1 MTQDRDSAKLF
12 TRRRVLVRLLLGLV
26 LLAAVFFLAVRSDMA
41 AAQRMLETT
50 ADYIKEQCNRY
61 ARIELA
67 SETKSLMRIVESG
80 KQVAHDLVENNGF
93 QTAEALEGY
102 AKSSYVSGILLLDR
116 QGNILSQY
124 HAEETPALVLE
135 ALDSPALLDTINYP
149 EKRYVVRLYCADGGE
164 IDLAATGRQDA
175 EGIVVSHY
183 QTPVEYIHSFNL
195 SVSSLLSGY
204 SMEKNGIIVVSSGET
219 IVASNEESLVG
230 KNTNTLPI
238 LRKIKA
244 SGTGNKMIH
253 ASQEGESISQYFGLM
268 KRGRDFYVYSYLPE
282 RSVFANTPRLL
293 LYAVILYIGVV
304 AAIST
309 ARWKTAQRY
318 REKEIEAQQAYAHQL
333 QVTNEQLSVAV
344 DQADRANAAKTSFL
358 SRMSYDIRTPLN
370 GIIGLLEI
378 DAAHPEDTELVN
390 ANRDKMRVAAD
401 HLLSLINDILQMSK
415 LESGE
420 ITLAH
425 EPINL
430 NQLSRDI
437 LTIIGQKAAE
447 SGITMEYDTTSDP
460 VAVPWVYGSPLHLRQ
475 IFLNIYTNCIKYNKV
490 GGKVCSKVV
499 CLGMAE
505 NTVTY
510 RWIITDTGI
519 GMSQEFLERIFDPFS
534 QERTDA
540 RSVYHGT
547 GLGMAIV
554 KGLVEQMNGT
564 IEISSEEG
572 VGSTFVITLPFEVM
586 ENTGPVLQPKEG
598 NEATIHGLRLL
609 LAEDNELNAEIAQ
622 MLLEDEGAIVTIVA
636 DGRQAVEE
644 FQNNP
649 PGTFD
654 AILMDVMMPVM
665 DGLTATREIRAL
677 PRPDAKTI
685 PIIAMTANAFAE
697 DAQKCLEAGMTAHLA
712 KPLEMKKA
720 VAIMARCC
728 RPKE

>member
-1 MTQDRDSAKLF
+1 MIKVANKREKTLFFVKGRDKQCQREGIW
-12 TRRRVLVRLLLGLV
+12 RRKRAAAWLCAVGLLLGALPGCGSEAGESPAPTEDLPTIMV
-26 LLAAVFFLAVRSDMA
+26 GSDNYPPYNYEDVNGQPTGIDVDLAKEAFRRMGYQAVF
-41 AAQRMLETT
+41 TT
-50 ADYIKEQCNRY
+50 IDWEAKKE
-61 ARIELA
+61 L
-67 SETKSLMRIVESG
+67 VESG
-80 KQVAHDLVENNGF
+80 EIDCIWGSFSIDGREDQYHWSEPYMYSRQVVAVRPDSDIYELADLAGKRVAVQSTTKPEELFLAQTDARIPKVEEVFSLQNR
-93 QTAEALEGY
+93 ELVYPYLSKGY
-102 AKSSYVSGILLLDR
+102 ADAIAAHETAILQCMSD
-116 QGNILSQY
+116 
-124 HAEETPALVLE
+124 
-135 ALDSPALLDTINYP
+135 
-149 EKRYVVRLYCADGGE
+149 
-164 IDLAATGRQDA
+164 
-175 EGIVVSHY
+175 
-183 QTPVEYIHSFNL
+183 
-195 SVSSLLSGY
+195 
-204 SMEKNGIIVVSSGET
+204 
-219 IVASNEESLVG
+219 
-230 KNTNTLPI
+230 
-238 LRKIKA
+238 
-244 SGTGNKMIH
+244 
-253 ASQEGESISQYFGLM
+253 
-268 KRGRDFYVYSYLPE
+268 
-282 RSVFANTPRLL
+282 
-293 LYAVILYIGVV
+293 
-304 AAIST
+304 
-309 ARWKTAQRY
+309 
-318 REKEIEAQQAYAHQL
+318 YAHQL

>member
-80 KQVAHDLVENNGF
+80 KQIAHDLVENDGL
-93 QTAEALEGY
+93 QTEKALESY
-102 AKSSYVSGILLLDR
+102 AKSSYVFGILLLDR

-135 ALDSPALLDTINYP
+135 ALDSPALLDTINYS
-149 EKRYVVRLYCADGGE
+149 EKRYVVQLYCADGGE

-175 EGIVVSHY
+175 EGIVVSYY

-268 KRGRDFYVYSYLPE
+268 KRGHDFYVYSYLPE

-309 ARWKTAQRY
+309 ARWKTAQRC

-401 HLLSLINDILQMSK
+401 HLLSLINDISQMSK

-697 DAQKCLEAGMTAHLA
+697 DSQKCLEAGMTAHLA

>member
-80 KQVAHDLVENNGF
+80 KQIAHDLVENDGL
-93 QTAEALEGY
+93 QTEKALESY
-102 AKSSYVSGILLLDR
+102 AKSSYVFGILLLDR

-135 ALDSPALLDTINYP
+135 ALDSPALLDTINYS

-175 EGIVVSHY
+175 EGIVVSYY

-268 KRGRDFYVYSYLPE
+268 KRGHDFYVYSYLPE

-309 ARWKTAQRY
+309 ARWKTAQRC

-401 HLLSLINDILQMSK
+401 HLLSLINDISQMSK

-697 DAQKCLEAGMTAHLA
+697 DSQKCLEAGMTAHLA

-728 RPKE
+728 RPKV

>member
-135 ALDSPALLDTINYP
+135 ALDSPALLDTINYS

-175 EGIVVSHY
+175 EGIVVSYY

-309 ARWKTAQRY
+309 ARWKTAQRC

-401 HLLSLINDILQMSK
+401 HLLSLINDISQMSK

-697 DAQKCLEAGMTAHLA
+697 DSQKCLEAGMTAHLA

>member
-80 KQVAHDLVENNGF
+80 KQIAHDLVENDGL
-93 QTAEALEGY
+93 QTEKALESY
-102 AKSSYVSGILLLDR
+102 AKSSYVFGILLLDR

-135 ALDSPALLDTINYP
+135 ALDSPALLDTINYS

-175 EGIVVSHY
+175 EGIVVSYY

-268 KRGRDFYVYSYLPE
+268 KRGHDFYVYSYLPE

-309 ARWKTAQRY
+309 ARWKTAQRC

-401 HLLSLINDILQMSK
+401 HLLSLINDISQMSK

-697 DAQKCLEAGMTAHLA
+697 DSQKCLEAGMTAHLA

>member
-175 EGIVVSHY
+175 EGIVVTYY

-195 SVSSLLSGY
+195 SVSSLLFGY

-268 KRGRDFYVYSYLPE
+268 KRGHDFYVYSYLPE

-309 ARWKTAQRY
+309 ARWKTAQSY
-318 REKEIEAQQAYAHQL
+318 REK
-333 QVTNEQLSVAV
+333 
-344 DQADRANAAKTSFL
+344 
-358 SRMSYDIRTPLN
+358 
-370 GIIGLLEI
+370 
-378 DAAHPEDTELVN
+378 
-390 ANRDKMRVAAD
+390 
-401 HLLSLINDILQMSK
+401 
-415 LESGE
+415 
-420 ITLAH
+420 
-425 EPINL
+425 
-430 NQLSRDI
+430 
-437 LTIIGQKAAE
+437 
-447 SGITMEYDTTSDP
+447 
-460 VAVPWVYGSPLHLRQ
+460 
-475 IFLNIYTNCIKYNKV
+475 
-490 GGKVCSKVV
+490 
-499 CLGMAE
+499 
-505 NTVTY
+505 
-510 RWIITDTGI
+510 
-519 GMSQEFLERIFDPFS
+519 
-534 QERTDA
+534 
-540 RSVYHGT
+540 
-547 GLGMAIV
+547 
-554 KGLVEQMNGT
+554 
-564 IEISSEEG
+564 
-572 VGSTFVITLPFEVM
+572 
-586 ENTGPVLQPKEG
+586 
-598 NEATIHGLRLL
+598 
-609 LAEDNELNAEIAQ
+609 
-622 MLLEDEGAIVTIVA
+622 
-636 DGRQAVEE
+636 
-644 FQNNP
+644 
-649 PGTFD
+649 
-654 AILMDVMMPVM
+654 
-665 DGLTATREIRAL
+665 
-677 PRPDAKTI
+677 
-685 PIIAMTANAFAE
+685 
-697 DAQKCLEAGMTAHLA
+697 
-712 KPLEMKKA
+712 
-720 VAIMARCC
+720 
-728 RPKE
+728 

>member
-1 MTQDRDSAKLF
+1 M
-12 TRRRVLVRLLLGLV
+12 
-26 LLAAVFFLAVRSDMA
+26 
-41 AAQRMLETT
+41 
-50 ADYIKEQCNRY
+50 
-61 ARIELA
+61 
-67 SETKSLMRIVESG
+67 
-80 KQVAHDLVENNGF
+80 GF
-93 QTAEALEGY
+93 
-102 AKSSYVSGILLLDR
+102 
-116 QGNILSQY
+116 
-124 HAEETPALVLE
+124 
-135 ALDSPALLDTINYP
+135 
-149 EKRYVVRLYCADGGE
+149 
-164 IDLAATGRQDA
+164 
-175 EGIVVSHY
+175 
-183 QTPVEYIHSFNL
+183 
-195 SVSSLLSGY
+195 
-204 SMEKNGIIVVSSGET
+204 
-219 IVASNEESLVG
+219 
-230 KNTNTLPI
+230 
-238 LRKIKA
+238 
-244 SGTGNKMIH
+244 
-253 ASQEGESISQYFGLM
+253 
-268 KRGRDFYVYSYLPE
+268 
-282 RSVFANTPRLL
+282 
-293 LYAVILYIGVV
+293 
-304 AAIST
+304 
-309 ARWKTAQRY
+309 
-318 REKEIEAQQAYAHQL
+318 
-333 QVTNEQLSVAV
+333 
-344 DQADRANAAKTSFL
+344 
-358 SRMSYDIRTPLN
+358 
-370 GIIGLLEI
+370 
-378 DAAHPEDTELVN
+378 
-390 ANRDKMRVAAD
+390 
-401 HLLSLINDILQMSK
+401 
-415 LESGE
+415 
-420 ITLAH
+420 
-425 EPINL
+425 
-430 NQLSRDI
+430 
-437 LTIIGQKAAE
+437 
-447 SGITMEYDTTSDP
+447 
-460 VAVPWVYGSPLHLRQ
+460 GSPLHLRQ

-499 CLGMAE
+499 CLEMAE

-720 VAIMARCC
+720 VAVMARCC
-728 RPKE
+728 LPKE

>member
-1 MTQDRDSAKLF
+1 MLF
-12 TRRRVLVRLLLGLV
+12 
-26 LLAAVFFLAVRSDMA
+26 RS
-41 AAQRMLETT
+41 
-50 ADYIKEQCNRY
+50 
-61 ARIELA
+61 
-67 SETKSLMRIVESG
+67 
-80 KQVAHDLVENNGF
+80 
-93 QTAEALEGY
+93 
-102 AKSSYVSGILLLDR
+102 
-116 QGNILSQY
+116 
-124 HAEETPALVLE
+124 
-135 ALDSPALLDTINYP
+135 
-149 EKRYVVRLYCADGGE
+149 
-164 IDLAATGRQDA
+164 
-175 EGIVVSHY
+175 
-183 QTPVEYIHSFNL
+183 
-195 SVSSLLSGY
+195 
-204 SMEKNGIIVVSSGET
+204 
-219 IVASNEESLVG
+219 
-230 KNTNTLPI
+230 
-238 LRKIKA
+238 
-244 SGTGNKMIH
+244 
-253 ASQEGESISQYFGLM
+253 
-268 KRGRDFYVYSYLPE
+268 
-282 RSVFANTPRLL
+282 
-293 LYAVILYIGVV
+293 
-304 AAIST
+304 
-309 ARWKTAQRY
+309 
-318 REKEIEAQQAYAHQL
+318 
-333 QVTNEQLSVAV
+333 
-344 DQADRANAAKTSFL
+344 
-358 SRMSYDIRTPLN
+358 
-370 GIIGLLEI
+370 
-378 DAAHPEDTELVN
+378 
-390 ANRDKMRVAAD
+390 
-401 HLLSLINDILQMSK
+401 SK

>member
-135 ALDSPALLDTINYP
+135 ALDSPALLDIVNYP
-149 EKRYVVRLYCADGGE
+149 QKRYAVRLYCADGGE

-175 EGIVVSHY
+175 EGIVVSYY

-430 NQLSRDI
+430 N
-437 LTIIGQKAAE
+437 
-447 SGITMEYDTTSDP
+447 
-460 VAVPWVYGSPLHLRQ
+460 
-475 IFLNIYTNCIKYNKV
+475 
-490 GGKVCSKVV
+490 
-499 CLGMAE
+499 
-505 NTVTY
+505 
-510 RWIITDTGI
+510 
-519 GMSQEFLERIFDPFS
+519 
-534 QERTDA
+534 
-540 RSVYHGT
+540 
-547 GLGMAIV
+547 
-554 KGLVEQMNGT
+554 
-564 IEISSEEG
+564 
-572 VGSTFVITLPFEVM
+572 
-586 ENTGPVLQPKEG
+586 
-598 NEATIHGLRLL
+598 
-609 LAEDNELNAEIAQ
+609 
-622 MLLEDEGAIVTIVA
+622 
-636 DGRQAVEE
+636 
-644 FQNNP
+644 
-649 PGTFD
+649 
-654 AILMDVMMPVM
+654 
-665 DGLTATREIRAL
+665 
-677 PRPDAKTI
+677 
-685 PIIAMTANAFAE
+685 
-697 DAQKCLEAGMTAHLA
+697 
-712 KPLEMKKA
+712 
-720 VAIMARCC
+720 
-728 RPKE
+728 